1 MILLG
6 KTKVIIMMFRFWYYW
21 ENTGF
26 KLSYY
31 SEKFRDVQLLIVALL
46 ECIGMYWNVLECIGK
61 VNQNDVHLLIVV
73 LLKYIEKIM
82 FTF

>member
-1 MILLG
+1 
-6 KTKVIIMMFRFWYYW
+6 MMFRFWYYW

-46 ECIGMYWNVLECIGK
+46 ECIGMYWNVLEKSIK
-61 VNQNDVHLLIVV
+61 M
-73 LLKYIEKIM
+73 M